1 MRLVVKQ
8 HGKTVNEFRF
18 VKGPVYIGR
27 HTHCQVLLPD
37 RTVSRQHAVI
47 FSTQPGKWDI
57 EDLDS
62 ANKTYLNDKV
72 IHKAEIKSGDWLR
85 IGDFT
90 IGIDLE
96 ESVEADKAIHLEDT
110 LVPPSRKPQIITRT
124 LDFEHAPGIQL
135 PGKRLK
141 DFVEATE
148 AISKANGLGE
158 VLEVLSNIAST
169 QFAAYCTWCALRNDP
184 TGPMT
189 EQAGKKRGGQEFRL
203 TSKELKERINRAVE
217 DGRFLLMLAPDPHGD
232 QMMRSAMMAPI
243 LGAAGCFGVLYIEND
258 MSREH
263 YSLNDLDYLMLISI
277 HTAAI
282 LANF

>member
-8 HGKTVNEFRF
+8 HSKTVNEFRF
-18 VKGPVYIGR
+18 VKGPIYIGR

-47 FSTQPGKWDI
+47 FSTQAGKWI
-57 EDLDS
+57 VEDLDS
-62 ANKTYLNDKV
+62 ANSTYLNDKV
-72 IHKAEIKSGDWLR
+72 IHKAEIKSGDRLR
-85 IGDFT
+85 IGEFT

-96 ESVEADKAIHLEDT
+96 EPTKPASAIHLEDT
-110 LVPPSRKPQIITRT
+110 LVPPSRKAQIITRT
-124 LDFEHAPGIQL
+124 LDFEHTPGIQL
-135 PGKRLK
+135 PAKRFK

-148 AISKANGLGE
+148 AVSKANGLGE
-158 VLEVLSNIAST
+158 VLETLLNIVLT
-169 QFAAYCTWCALRNDP
+169 QFTAYCAWCTLRNSP

-189 EQAGKKRGGQEFRL
+189 AQGGRKRNSKVFQL
-203 TSKELKERINRAVE
+203 TNIGLKERISRAVE
-217 DGRFLLMLAPDPHGD
+217 DEKFLLMLVPEPESH
-232 QMMRSAMMAPI
+232 QPMRSAIIAPI
-243 LGAAGCFGVLYIEND
+243 LGAAGSFGVVYIEND

-263 YSLNDLDYLMLISI
+263 YSLSDLDYIMLLSI